1 MNDLIIPENIY
12 SFAPRL
18 VSLIKQKKKMKMNL
32 AKIKYTISH
41 SIPALRI
48 PKRVLYAMSYYN
60 KKYVQIL
67 KWGLKSKENANYT
80 YDLTEGNILYLAQ
93 TISVVTKVYSEKIIE
108 YINEARNNKPL
119 KDHILSETMK
129 SPLREYADLRVDFGR
144 RLGWYA
150 FARVLKPKII
160 VETGV
165 DKGIG
170 SVLLCSALL
179 KNKEEGFDGFFYG
192 TDINP
197 EAGYLLN
204 ATYSQVG
211 KILYGDSISTLSQ
224 FNEKID
230 LFINDSDHSADYE
243 YREYNTIKDKISE
256 NAVLLGDNSH
266 TTDKLA
272 IFSNETKRNFLF
284 FREEPSE
291 HWYPGAGIGISF
303 RR

>member
-1 MNDLIIPENIY
+1 
-12 SFAPRL
+12 
-18 VSLIKQKKKMKMNL
+18 MKLNL
-32 AKIKYTISH
+32 RKIKYNISH
-41 SIPALRI
+41 RFPVLRI

-60 KKYVQIL
+60 KKYIQIL
-67 KWGLKSKENANYT
+67 KWGINSKENANYT
-80 YDLTEGNILYLAQ
+80 YDLTEANILYLAQ
-93 TISVVTKVYSEKIIE
+93 TISVVTQVDSKKIIE
-108 YINEARNNKPL
+108 YINEARNNKML
-119 KDHILSETMK
+119 KEHIISETMK
-129 SPLREYADLRVDFGR
+129 SPLKEYADVRVDFGR

-179 KNKEEGFDGFFYG
+179 KNKEDGFDGFFFG

-204 ATYSQVG
+204 GIYSEVG
-211 KILYGDSISTLSQ
+211 KILYGDSIKTLSQ
-224 FNEKID
+224 LNEKID

-243 YREYNTIKDKISE
+243 YREYVTIKDKIAE
-256 NAVLLGDNSH
+256 NAVILGDNSH
-266 TTDKLA
+266 VTDKLA
-272 IFSNETKRNFLF
+272 IFSNETKRQFLF
-284 FREEPSE
+284 FREEPSG

-303 RR
+303 NGIKK